1 MCTDSLGRDLGG
13 HNGNNLLLFYNV
25 WDLSLEDSKAE
36 GWKNQEVPDDSEMEG
51 REGGRKDGREGG
63 RKRKKKKIE
72 RDQDH
77 PGLK

>member
-1 MCTDSLGRDLGG
+1 M
-13 HNGNNLLLFYNV
+13 
-25 WDLSLEDSKAE
+25 EDSKAE